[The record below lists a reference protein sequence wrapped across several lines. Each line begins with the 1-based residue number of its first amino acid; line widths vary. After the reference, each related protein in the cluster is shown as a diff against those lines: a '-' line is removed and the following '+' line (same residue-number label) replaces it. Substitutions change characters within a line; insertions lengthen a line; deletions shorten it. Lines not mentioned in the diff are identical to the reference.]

1 MKRAIVLSGLTSFL
15 MAAVGSVVGVNLV
28 APAVADAQETRIRAE
43 RLTIIDGNGVDR
55 LLLRTIPGISAG
67 MAVLAQ
73 DGTTSRASMN
83 TGAGQ
88 STGGAL
94 ADAAG
99 LELYLVDGTRV
110 GRLGTHNSV
119 IDAPGTVNFFLSD
132 SQGNKRIQLLVD
144 DDGNP
149 SIQLLDA
156 GGNVTWSTP

>member
-1 MKRAIVLSGLTSFL
+1 
-15 MAAVGSVVGVNLV
+15 MAVVGAVVGVNLV
-28 APAVADAQETRIRAE
+28 APAIADAQETRIRAE

-55 LLLRTIPGISAG
+55 VLLRTIPGISAG

-83 TGAGQ
+83 TGAGM
-88 STGGAL
+88 STGGTL

-99 LELYLVDGTRV
+99 FELYLVDGTRV

-119 IDAPGTVNFFLSD
+119 VDGPGTVNLFLSD
-132 SQGNKRIQLLVD
+132 SQGNKRIVLLVD

-149 SIQLLDA
+149 SIQFLDA
-156 GGNVTWSTP
+156 NGNVTWSAQ

>member
-15 MAAVGSVVGVNLV
+15 MAAVGAVVDINLV

-43 RLTIIDGNGVDR
+43 RLTISD
-55 LLLRTIPGISAG
+55 G

-99 LELYLVDGTRV
+99 FELYLVDGTRV

-119 IDAPGTVNFFLSD
+119 IDAPGAVNFFLSD

-144 DDGNP
+144 DDG
-149 SIQLLDA
+149 
-156 GGNVTWSTP
+156 